1 MFIKKILRRTDKRAN
16 TKKEHLKTWSEE
28 DLFLNND
35 SFITAYHISLVIV
48 QANYCN
54 NNLLI
59 LDIKQLN
66 KIMKFYY
73 FHTLKALWDGQ
84 GKIKVYHGIARF
96 KEQLSR
102 KSSSHMNFCEMLPV
116 VIMKTKTKS
125 P

>member
-1 MFIKKILRRTDKRAN
+1 MVGPAGD
-16 TKKEHLKTWSEE
+16 TKPYLQS
-28 DLFLNND
+28 LPPPPP
-35 SFITAYHISLVIV
+35 SFEIPTTAV
-48 QANYCN
+48 YCN

-59 LDIKQLN
+59 GDIN
-66 KIMKFYY
+66 TIKIMKFYY

-84 GKIKVYHGIARF
+84 GKIKVYYGIARF
-96 KEQLSR
+96 KEQLSG